1 MLCYAEW
8 LSLCKSIIMQTRF
21 CMGHFMFKWYRRLS
35 PAVNGL
41 KKKNSDDGS
50 VTLTWQVP
58 EGFNKTG
65 ARYIVAYEGD
75 TYTLPMAQTE
85 FVVPSG
91 KEKKTFNVEVRIILL
106 ILTESYRYKHLAFFI
121 GRLVFFV
128 FIFFCL
134 RFWCSSKK
142 YQFFRISTKCW
153 FC

>member
-1 MLCYAEW
+1 M
-8 LSLCKSIIMQTRF
+8 SLIV
-21 CMGHFMFKWYRRLS
+21 S

-41 KKKNSDDGS
+41 KKKNDDGS

-91 KEKKTFNVEVRIILL
+91 KEKKTCNVEVRIILL
-106 ILTESYRYKHLAFFI
+106 ILTESYRYKHLVFFI

-128 FIFFCL
+128 FIFFL
-134 RFWCSSKK
+134 FAFLMFVEKVSVFP
-142 YQFFRISTKCW
+142 YFY
-153 FC
+153 

>member
-1 MLCYAEW
+1 M
-8 LSLCKSIIMQTRF
+8 SLIV
-21 CMGHFMFKWYRRLS
+21 S

-41 KKKNSDDGS
+41 KKKNNDDVS

-58 EGFNKTG
+58 EGFKKTG

-106 ILTESYRYKHLAFFI
+106 ILTESYRYKHFFHWKTSLF
-121 GRLVFFV
+121 RFH
-128 FIFFCL
+128 FCL
-134 RFWCSSKK
+134 FAFLMFVEKVSVFP
-142 YQFFRISTKCW
+142 YFY
-153 FC
+153 